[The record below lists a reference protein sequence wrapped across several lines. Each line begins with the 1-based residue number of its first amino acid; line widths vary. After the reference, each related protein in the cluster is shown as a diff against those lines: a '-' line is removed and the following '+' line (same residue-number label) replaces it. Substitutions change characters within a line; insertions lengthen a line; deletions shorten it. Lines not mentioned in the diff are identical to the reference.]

1 MSHYRQPL
9 HCALHSTDIVLHY
22 AQYRIALCT
31 AYADI
36 WTVAQYHIALCTAL
50 NCYWNALCTISDC
63 TVYCLILIFEKLQS
77 RQTCT
82 FHCNSNVSMCAR
94 VRIIVELRKRLVGK
108 TAGHFPILTSTVCW
122 SQFLQK
128 SFKIYQKLSK
138 IFQNPPKDTKTF
150 DFPFRKFFGVNSLLK
165 IQNRLELSYLDIE
178 IGNKGS

>member
-1 MSHYRQPL
+1 MY
-9 HCALHSTDIVLHY
+9 
-22 AQYRIALCT
+22 QY
-31 AYADI
+31 
-36 WTVAQYHIALCTAL
+36 V
-50 NCYWNALCTISDC
+50 
-63 TVYCLILIFEKLQS
+63 
-77 RQTCT
+77 
-82 FHCNSNVSMCAR
+82 R

-178 IGNKGS
+178 IGNNGSLDFKENVLLVSLYISFHPMSVC